1 MSLPSGET
9 APNPSSP
16 TTKIPTPFG
25 VGIFVFKDGFEPYI
39 AIVRWTMAHARLD
52 GHDTLCLSHRER
64 QHRIRPPPPQRFQ
77 HRLVFDNLIG
87 PCRKQ
92 VNLLDIGCLCF
103 NTPCYADM
111 SPVRG
116 HCLRSACGHPEQA
129 KEHRSFNWIISFSVF
144 QKMADIRH
152 YAAHSPAKMKDA
164 PVFNFIII
172 VIYTFFTINIAV
184 ISSFSPRKSNYL
196 YKVPFF

>member
-1 MSLPSGET
+1 
-9 APNPSSP
+9 
-16 TTKIPTPFG
+16 
-25 VGIFVFKDGFEPYI
+25 
-39 AIVRWTMAHARLD
+39 MAHARLD

-64 QHRIRPPPPQRFQ
+64 QHRIRPPPPQRLQ

-92 VNLLDIGCLCF
+92 VNLFDIGCLCF

-129 KEHRSFNWIISFSVF
+129 KAHRSLNWIISFSVF